1 MNAHEPIHASV
12 AAALAAVDQRYT
24 SNRRALVEVLA
35 GAGRPLAIAE
45 VVSRSGS
52 LPQSSVYRN
61 LAVLEQAGA
70 VRRVASADE
79 RARYELDEALTGH
92 HHHLVC
98 VQCGT
103 VADYTPPSAVERSVG
118 RAIAE
123 VTAATGFRPQ
133 GHRLDVVGLCARC
146 A

>member
-1 MNAHEPIHASV
+1 MSAPAEVHDAVS
-12 AAALAAVDQRYT
+12 AALAVLDQRYT
-24 SNRRALVEVLA
+24 ASRRALVDVLA
-35 GAGRPLAIAE
+35 AAGRPVAITE
-45 VVSRSGS
+45 VVERSVT

-61 LAVLEQAGA
+61 LTVLEQAGA

-103 VADYTPPSAVERSVG
+103 VADYTPPTAVERSVG
-118 RAIAE
+118 KAIEA
-123 VTAATGFRPQ
+123 VTAATGFQPHA
-133 GHRLDVVGLCARC
+133 HRLDVLGLCARC